1 MNLKDCNNFSDLRK
15 LAEKQHETFLQSQIG
30 TIQNVLIEKNS
41 VGYSSNFSKVK
52 LNDDVKASSI
62 ISTKIV
68 DINSEGLVGNVFKWI
83 ISEVLWH

>member
-1 MNLKDCNNFSDLRK
+1 
-15 LAEKQHETFLQSQIG
+15 
-30 TIQNVLIEKNS
+30 
-41 VGYSSNFSKVK
+41 

-68 DINSEGLVGNVFKWI
+68 DINSEGLVGNVFNWI